1 MVSDVVDVLADLP
14 GPLLLAVVGLAALL
28 ETAVLAGL
36 VLPGELIVL
45 LGASLAA
52 SGGTSPVL
60 VAVAAGGGA
69 IAGDHVGYALGRRLG
84 GRLRRGRLGRL
95 VGERRWQGAEELLG
109 RSGGRAVV
117 AARFVGLVRPLAPPL
132 AGITGFP
139 YRRFAA
145 ASAVGAVAWT
155 VLLVTLGTV
164 AGSSARAVG
173 DAVGRVGWAVV
184 ALGVPVATVVALR
197 RRRRQRRLVLSVA
210 A

>member
-36 VLPGELIVL
+36 VRPAELIVL

-60 VAVAAGGGA
+60 VAVAGGGA